1 MRGVVF
7 LGDRDLTLRDFP
19 DPNPGPGDVVV
30 AMKASG
36 MCGSDLHP
44 YRTHTT
50 GKGVFLS

>member
-1 MRGVVF
+1 LRGVVF
-7 LGDRDLTLRDFP
+7 LGDRELPLPDFP
-19 DPNPGPGDVVV
+19 DPNPGPGEVVI